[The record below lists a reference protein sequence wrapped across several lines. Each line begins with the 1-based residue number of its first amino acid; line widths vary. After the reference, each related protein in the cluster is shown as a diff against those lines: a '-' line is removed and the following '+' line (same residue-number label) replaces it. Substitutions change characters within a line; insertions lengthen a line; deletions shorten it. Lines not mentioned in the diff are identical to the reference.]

1 MAVPLLSKKTVK
13 KRVKKFKQPQSDRKI
28 SVKVIL
34 LVFILALCI
43 RLWSKGMATATPSGV
58 GIASRVISPCR
69 SISHL
74 LCLFLLMLKQ
84 TSLIVG
90 VEAEKLV
97 GVSALDM
104 FEAADDEA
112 MCCSILM
119 HRYLNL
125 EICIDMRLCVA
136 RPLSRT
142 IVWLVE
148 LNEPGSYA
156 ILSVHPM

>member
-90 VEAEKLV
+90 TAFVYICSCLIMLLFGYHDWETAWIKGRVEVAWPLFTFGIWPVLIVMSYMIFLPPLEFYTLLQVSKL
-97 GVSALDM
+97 
-104 FEAADDEA
+104 
-112 MCCSILM
+112 
-119 HRYLNL
+119 RN
-125 EICIDMRLCVA
+125 
-136 RPLSRT
+136 
-142 IVWLVE
+142 
-148 LNEPGSYA
+148 
-156 ILSVHPM
+156 